1 MTEDNDLPDPAALLA
16 STLSLMTGFVRTGCP
31 RQATLVSRQLAYLQ
45 CYPDSQITPVLK
57 SVARRLRAEWEQLL
71 FTLPNSGGADGLLE
85 MAKLH

>member
-1 MTEDNDLPDPAALLA
+1 MNSDDLPDPGALLA

-45 CYPDSQITPVLK
+45 CYPDSQMPPILK
-57 SVARRLRAEWEQLL
+57 SVARKLRDEWEQVL